1 MKDKIM
7 VEVLDILTI
16 ATEEIKRSRVSQSS
30 IRILFLLAHG
40 DPEKF

>member
-7 VEVLDILTI
+7 VKVLDILTI
-16 ATEEIKRSRVSQSS
+16 ATEEIKQSQVSKSS

-40 DPEKF
+40 DPERF